1 MVRAGSLS
9 KRLLSNRESPLPTAG
24 CDDRAPSVRS
34 SEGEERRPGTPIVV
48 GQSASE
54 FFREAVSSAASTR
67 RLQLQGETE
76 FYLVNLLAA
85 HIQAGGAAAARDR
98 FEDEPLA
105 LILARALAGDRQQRY
120 RELKRLGDTSL
131 FVSGFFSDWLARSAV
146 GAGYY
151 AAMGERAYG
160 SLAEGGLGPSG
171 LEAIYAEL
179 SRRFAELADLLAE
192 VAELSELRS
201 NRGLVRLY
209 QRFLLTGSERVA
221 ERLRERG
228 VALFSGPVPP
238 RRPLA

>member
-1 MVRAGSLS
+1 MIPIRYH
-9 KRLLSNRESPLPTAG
+9 P
-24 CDDRAPSVRS
+24 C
-34 SEGEERRPGTPIVV
+34 RRFSRRTQTTPIVV
-48 GQSASE
+48 GQSANE
-54 FFREAVSSAASTR
+54 FFREAVSAAAASR
-67 RLQLQGETE
+67 RLPILEETE
-76 FYLVNLLAA
+76 FYLVNLLAT
-85 HIQAGGAAAARDR
+85 HIQARGHPEADR
-98 FEDEPLA
+98 FEEEPLA

-131 FVSGFFSDWLARSAV
+131 FVSGFFSDWLAHSAV

-171 LEAIYAEL
+171 LETLYGEL
-179 SRRFAELADLLAE
+179 ALRFGELADLLAE

-228 VALFSGPVPP
+228 VALFSGPAP
-238 RRPLA
+238 RGRTLRS

>member
-1 MVRAGSLS
+1 LHDPCPLGTIATGSS
-9 KRLLSNRESPLPTAG
+9 RGA
-24 CDDRAPSVRS
+24 AA
-34 SEGEERRPGTPIVV
+34 TPIVV

-54 FFREAVSSAASTR
+54 FFREAVSSAVATR
-67 RLQLQGETE
+67 KLRILGETE

-85 HIQAGGAAAARDR
+85 HIESGGAAPAPDR

-105 LILARALAGDRQQRY
+105 FILARALAGDRQQRY
-120 RELKRLGDTSL
+120 REMKRLGDTSL

-151 AAMGERAYG
+151 AAMGQRAYG

-171 LEAIYAEL
+171 LEGLYAEL
-179 SRRFAELADLLAE
+179 STRFGDLADLLAE

-228 VALFSGPVPP
+228 VALFAGPVP
-238 RRPLA
+238 RKTVH